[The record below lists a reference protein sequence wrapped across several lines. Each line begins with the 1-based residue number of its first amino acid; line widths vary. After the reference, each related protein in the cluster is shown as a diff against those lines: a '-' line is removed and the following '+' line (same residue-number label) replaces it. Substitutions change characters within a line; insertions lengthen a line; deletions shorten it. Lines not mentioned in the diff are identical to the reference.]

1 MAVAALAQPANTTH
15 RIVAAR
21 SACYCHCSCSC
32 CSNKPRIRCR
42 VTRKWRVTID
52 SLPTMLSVV
61 SPIPRNHENHPPS
74 KRTGFASSSPCRPF
88 FFFSALS
95 SWRLVFVVSRDSID
109 GSIATFDET
118 WCVIERRR
126 NVTITVAG
134 SAVRLGV
141 SRPVEGD
148 NPPIFALI
156 TRTMKCTRLSL

>member
-1 MAVAALAQPANTTH
+1 MAVAALAQPSNATH
-15 RIVAAR
+15 RIAAAR
-21 SACYCHCSCSC
+21 CACYCRCSCSC

-42 VTRKWRVTID
+42 VARKWRVTID

-61 SPIPRNHENHPPS
+61 SRIPRNHENHPPP
-74 KRTGFASSSPCRPF
+74 KRTGFASSFPGAC
-88 FFFSALS
+88 S
-95 SWRLVFVVSRDSID
+95 SSFRGTRSR

-118 WCVIERRR
+118 WCVVERRR
-126 NVTITVAG
+126 CVTITVAG

-148 NPPIFALI
+148 NPPIFAFI